1 REYWADGS
9 GTTKEVFVGGNILL
23 GGGGSDLIEGRG
35 GDDLIDGDA
44 WLNVRI
50 SIVENRD
57 GTGRQVHTV
66 DGMKGAVTLQ
76 VNGQPV
82 TKPLTQWMM
91 EGVINPGQLKIVR
104 EILYDSSGRD
114 TAVYWADSSDYDITS
129 KGNGRLVIDHV
140 NFDDAAVDPVTGKPR
155 LSDGTDIVRNIEVL
169 RFADGDIDIIKGTNG
184 HDRTGSSRLDGDNGR
199 DIIMGLLA
207 TMSCAEW
214 AGTTACSV
222 MKATTISRVV
232 RATTCFTEAPAM
244 TFSTEV
250 PETTNS
256 TATVATTPLSV
267 ARATTCLTA
276 APAMTTSTVGS
287 ATTN

>member
-169 RFADGDIDIIKGTNG
+169 RFADGDIDIIKGTKG

-199 DIIMGLLA
+199 DIIMGL
-207 TMSCAEW
+207 
-214 AGTTACSV
+214 AGNDV
-222 MKATTISRVV
+222 LRGMGGDDRL
-232 RATTCFTEAPAM
+232 FGDEG
-244 TFSTEV
+244 
-250 PETTNS
+250 NDD
-256 TATVATTPLSV
+256 LQG
-267 ARATTCLTA
+267 
-276 APAMTTSTVGS
+276 GS
-287 ATTN
+287 GNDLLYGGAGNDILDGGTGDDELYGDSGNDTLIGGSGNDLLNGGAGNDNLN